1 MDKKEENY
9 PKHSRGGEATQPGE
23 PDGWPWKPFFWCA
36 FVAVRQASLVT
47 EVRGTPWVTEP
58 TEKSVGKKER
68 SSTD

>member
-9 PKHSRGGEATQPGE
+9 PKCSRDGEATQPGE
-23 PDGWPWKPFFWCA
+23 PNRWQWKPFFGCA

-47 EVRGTPWVTEP
+47 EVRGALWVTEP
-58 TEKSVGKKER
+58 AEKSVGENEE